1 MWEKMTG
8 MMETARNLKEGTL
21 QNYGDNAWLM
31 FTDNPEGAEVALE
44 LGLVDMIVTTEE
56 IRSWM
61 YEQFPNEDADK
72 YAYPDSVS
80 IYDYLS
86 TIDNKNGVVK

>member
-44 LGLVDMIVTTEE
+44 LGLVDMIVTSEE

-61 YEQFPNEDADK
+61 YEQFPNEDEDK
-72 YAYPDSVS
+72 YAYPDRVS
-80 IYDYLS
+80 I
-86 TIDNKNGVVK
+86 

>member
-8 MMETARNLKEGTL
+8 MMETARNLPEGTL

-44 LGLVDMIVTTEE
+44 LGLVDMIVT
-56 IRSWM
+56 RR
-61 YEQFPNEDADK
+61 N
-72 YAYPDSVS
+72 
-80 IYDYLS
+80 
-86 TIDNKNGVVK
+86 